1 MGGPPAGTGREST
14 LPAGDAADARVCP
27 LCGTSY
33 PLDFVVCPR
42 DASPLGLAEPD
53 VDPLLG
59 QVLAGTYRV
68 LRLMA
73 EGGMGRL
80 YEAEHLRL
88 ERRVAVKVMHER
100 WAKRTDLLAR
110 FEREARV
117 LGRIRSPHV
126 VQVLDVLQTADARP
140 CIVCEKLEG
149 EDLEARLARDGTLP
163 LAVALDIARQACA
176 GLADAHAAGVVHR
189 DLKPSNLFLVAGG
202 GVKVLDFGV
211 ARLAEGDDEARL
223 TRTGAVVGTP
233 AYMAPEQARGAAGVD
248 ARSDVY
254 AVGAVL
260 YRMLTGKAPY
270 AGPDASSTLAA
281 VIERAPTR
289 PRAIDDTIS
298 EGVEAIVQ
306 TAMARDPTERPAT
319 AEAFAVKLA
328 AFAPATARVAG
339 DGAQAIEAQR
349 GEAALRTREAQRARP
364 RAAVMVALA
373 ACAAASVTAGALGLF
388 VAAMRETAQIGTT
401 DLVLVVLAGT
411 VALVGTGIP
420 LGRALAVAWDSTPRT
435 VRFGRVGA
443 QALAWGVATLGVLE
457 LLARLDALR
466 DKMPMDGDPLW
477 VAARLVMAA
486 LVALAAWRLAL
497 REKG

>member
-1 MGGPPAGTGREST
+1 MGAPAAGTGREST
-14 LPAGDAADARVCP
+14 LPAGGAADARVCP
-27 LCGTSY
+27 LCGTTY

-68 LRLMA
+68 TGLMA

-100 WAKRTDLLAR
+100 WAKRADLLAR

-126 VQVLDVLQTADARP
+126 VQVLDVLQTPDGRP
-140 CIVCEKLEG
+140 CIVCERLEG
-149 EDLEARLARDGTLP
+149 EDLEARLARDGMVP
-163 LAVALDIARQACA
+163 VPEALALARQACA
-176 GLADAHAAGVVHR
+176 GLAAAHAAGVVHR

-211 ARLAEGDDEARL
+211 ARLAEGDEEARL

-254 AVGAVL
+254 ALGAVL
-260 YRMLTGKAPY
+260 YRMLTGQAPY
-270 AGPDASSTLAA
+270 TGPDASSTLAA
-281 VIERAPTR
+281 VIERDPTR
-289 PRAIDDTIS
+289 PRTLSKTIP
-298 EGVEAIVQ
+298 EGVEHLVQ
-306 TAMARDPTERPAT
+306 TAMARDPDARPAT
-319 AEAFAVKLA
+319 AEALAEKLA
-328 AFAPATARVAG
+328 AFLPAEAPAAGQVAHRN
-339 DGAQAIEAQR
+339 DE
-349 GEAALRTREAQRARP
+349 EAAAVTRSARQARP
-364 RAAVMVALA
+364 RALLVAALA
-373 ACAAASVTAGALGLF
+373 ACGAGSVTAGALGLF

-401 DLVLVVLAGT
+401 DLVLVLLAGM

-420 LGRALAVAWDSTPRT
+420 LGRALAAAWASTPRT
-435 VRFGRVGA
+435 ARFGRIGGR
-443 QALAWGVATLGVLE
+443 ALGWGVATLGGLE

-466 DKMPMDGDPLW
+466 DKVPTDIDARW
-477 VAARLVMAA
+477 AAGRLVMAA